1 MSARL
6 SAAADKQ
13 NLRSTMYCLAEPQ
26 NRGTVKGKL
35 ELLGLIRATSVNETN
50 ASVVVVQVFFFFFF
64 PLYEVH
70 VQSQR
75 LHYH

>member
-6 SAAADKQ
+6 SAAADKR
-13 NLRSTMYCLAEPQ
+13 NLRTTMYCLAEPQ
-26 NRGTVKGKL
+26 NRGIVKGKR

-50 ASVVVVQVFFFFFF
+50 ASVVVVQVFFF

-75 LHYH
+75 QHYH

>member
-1 MSARL
+1 MMSARL
-6 SAAADKQ
+6 SAAADKR
-13 NLRSTMYCLAEPQ
+13 NLRTTMYCLAEPQ
-26 NRGTVKGKL
+26 NRGIVKW

-50 ASVVVVQVFFFFFF
+50 ASVVVVQVFFF

-75 LHYH
+75 PHYR